1 MFICRPLLRD
11 VIRIGT
17 GSGMDDVARLFLTAY
32 VFLLRLPSEALPIV
46 TGGFGLGHGR
56 QKAQV
61 LVESDCISLKL
72 AKRKNKPEGSL
83 LKRFCWCGQ
92 CKYTCPVHVLGKYFK
107 QFPDGAKPFARFS
120 AGSALGCLRACLTT
134 AEIPEAKLYRTH
146 DLRRGHAR
154 DLQRSGSSL
163 IEILSAGE
171 WRSPAFLKYLD
182 KAQLETDAVIE
193 AHLAESSG
201 GEEE

>member
-1 MFICRPLLRD
+1 M
-11 VIRIGT
+11 
-17 GSGMDDVARLFLTAY
+17 
-32 VFLLRLPSEALPIV
+32 
-46 TGGFGLGHGR
+46 
-56 QKAQV
+56 
-61 LVESDCISLKL
+61 LVENDCISLKRTR
-72 AKRKNKPEGSL
+72 RKNKAEGSL
-83 LKRFCWCGQ
+83 LKRFCWCRH
-92 CKYTCPVHVLGKYFK
+92 CKDICPVHVLGKFFGR
-107 QFPDGAKPFARFS
+107 FPDGTRPFTKFS
-120 AGSALGCLRACLTT
+120 AATALSCLRECLVR

-163 IEILSAGE
+163 MEILEAGE
-171 WRSPAFLKYLD
+171 WRSPAFLTYLD